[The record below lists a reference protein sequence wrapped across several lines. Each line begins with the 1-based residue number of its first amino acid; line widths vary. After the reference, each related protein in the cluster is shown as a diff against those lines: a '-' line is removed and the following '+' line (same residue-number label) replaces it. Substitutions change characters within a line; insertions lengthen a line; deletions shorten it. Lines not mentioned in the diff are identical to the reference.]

1 VADRA
6 RDRDVAVPERG
17 PSAYLAE
24 FLGTLLLVLFITLVV
39 SLYVTP
45 GSTSDPNPYI
55 DFGVIGLVH
64 AFVLFILIQALGVLS
79 GAHFNPAVTTALLA
93 LRQIRP
99 GDAGIY
105 IVCQFAGG
113 IVGVLITK
121 LLLNDFPNADN
132 VDFGATGVSDRLDGS
147 TLLGMLG
154 EGIGTFILV
163 FVIVGVAVNPRG
175 LKDWAGFA
183 IGATLGMAVMVIA
196 PLTGAGLNPARAFG
210 PALVSGE
217 FGGADTF
224 IFVYV
229 VAPVIGAIFAAAAY
243 FFLYIQPGKKGTAG
257 MEPVG

>member
-1 VADRA
+1 MQ
-6 RDRDVAVPERG
+6 ERG
-17 PSAYLAE
+17 PSAYIAE
-24 FLGTLLLVLFITLVV
+24 FLGTLLLVLFVTLAV

-45 GSTSDPNPYI
+45 ASATNPSPYI

-64 AFVLFILIQALGVLS
+64 VFILFVLIQGLAIVS

-105 IVCQFAGG
+105 VVTQLAGG
-113 IVGVLITK
+113 VVGALITK
-121 LLLNDFPNADN
+121 LLLTDYGNAEDVN
-132 VDFGATGVSDRLDGS
+132 YGATGLSDRIDGS
-147 TLLGMLG
+147 NLLGMLA

-163 FVIVGVAVNPRG
+163 FAIIGVAVNPRG

-183 IGATLGMAVMVIA
+183 IGASLGLAVMVLA

-224 IFVYV
+224 LLVYV
-229 VAPVIGAIFAAAAY
+229 LAPVIGALLAVATYVGIY
-243 FFLYIQPGKKGTAG
+243 EEPGKKGPEG
-257 MEPVG
+257 MAPVG